1 MKPSHL
7 SDFTS
12 LVDRVASE
20 NTQTTDSLVSEALR
34 STWHIVNTA
43 KNLVF
48 MCVAAT
54 PNKIA
59 DKRDAQLLRV
69 QVNRCV
75 KEIRRPSS
83 RLRPAVR
90 LSVSDRRL
98 VVASV
103 AR

>member
-1 MKPSHL
+1 M
-7 SDFTS
+7 
-12 LVDRVASE
+12 ASE
-20 NTQTTDSLVSEALR
+20 WVEDQQIFASGLKPAIQDLEKTYPEAYENVL
-34 STWHIVNTA
+34 
-43 KNLVF
+43 K
-48 MCVAAT
+48 VAAET
-54 PNKIA
+54 CELMQF
-59 DKRDAQLLRV
+59 RDTGVMLHLVGRKRV